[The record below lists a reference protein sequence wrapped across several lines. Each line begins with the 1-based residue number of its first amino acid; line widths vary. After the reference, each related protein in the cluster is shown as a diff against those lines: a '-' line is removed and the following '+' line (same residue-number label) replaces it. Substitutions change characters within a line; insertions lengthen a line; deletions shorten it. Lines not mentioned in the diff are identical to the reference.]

1 MFVFGP
7 STLLTILGS
16 HSPVYIY
23 AIECSWLLA
32 STTIQQ
38 PYNDGS
44 IISVFSWLDITTVS
58 CEKCVVGLV
67 VAHFVGALRR
77 S

>member
-7 STLLTILGS
+7 STFLTISGS
-16 HSPVYIY
+16 QYSD

-32 STTIQQ
+32 RTTIQQ